1 MQHRGPGPSLP
12 ATAPRRPSMSGA
24 TRRGFLISAALIL
37 GLPALAGL
45 GIWATSPPP
54 VVTTVVRA
62 DGTEERLRWREH
74 PGHAGWDA
82 AEASTAPPLEDAI
95 ATQESMVGLITE
107 QLHARFGMSWAVG
120 PDPAQRQSITFETEN
135 GWGGPSM
142 LRGVNLPT
150 WQSDAVPGT
159 WTAKQEAMGIISEV
173 LTAHGWSE
181 PYLDQERWPEDPEDL
196 IEMYGG
202 AGPQDQVLV
211 TGGAEGPGSQWL
223 SFAFQDMSRDDPD
236 GTFAKRNEGAAA
248 YGWEQDSI
256 TISFGASGLL
266 PAGDRAEYERR
277 VAPFAGLPQP
287 AALEDQLHSPPPAK
301 LSSVAR
307 TG

>member
-1 MQHRGPGPSLP
+1 MSRAERTGIWLCASLV
-12 ATAPRRPSMSGA
+12 
-24 TRRGFLISAALIL
+24 L
-37 GLPALAGL
+37 GLPALVGL

-62 DGTEERLRWREH
+62 DGTEERVEWREH
-74 PGHAGWDA
+74 PGHAEWSA
-82 AEASTAPPLEDAI
+82 AETLTTPPIDEAI
-95 ATQESMVGLITE
+95 TTQESMVRE
-107 QLHARFGMSWAVG
+107 MKDQLGSRFGMSWSVG
-120 PDPAQRQSITFETEN
+120 PDPTQRESITFETEN

-159 WTAKQEAMGIISEV
+159 WTGKQEAMRIISDV

-181 PYLDQERWPEDPEDL
+181 PYLDQERWPEAPEDL
-196 IEMYGG
+196 VEMYGG
-202 AGPQDQVLV
+202 SRPEDQVLV
-211 TGGAEGPGSQWL
+211 TGGAEGPGSQWM
-223 SFAFQDMSRDDPD
+223 SFSFQDMSRDDAE
-236 GTFAKRNEGAAA
+236 GTFAKRYEGAAD

-266 PAGDRAEYERR
+266 PAGERAEFERR

-287 AALEDQLHSPPPAK
+287 AAVED
-301 LSSVAR
+301 
-307 TG
+307 